1 VTRPTPASSP
11 RGAPPRAPAGGYAGA
26 PLARKLAI
34 APGDVVALVHA
45 PRDFTVPGLPDGARL
60 RRGLRSGADVV
71 LVFVRRAAEL
81 DGVVREV
88 VAVLGPEDAVWVL
101 WPRRA
106 AGHDSDVTE
115 HVVRAALL
123 PTGLVDVKVAAV
135 GEDFSGFRFVWRK
148 ERRAEVAARQP
159 APRPRQGQDA
169 DATVLPGVR
178 QYAESRSENDVGS

>member
-1 VTRPTPASSP
+1 MTPPTPSSRPGGASA
-11 RGAPPRAPAGGYAGA
+11 RTPAGGYSDT
-26 PLARKLAI
+26 PLARKLGI
-34 APGDVVALVHA
+34 APGHVVALVHA
-45 PRDFTVPGLPDGARL
+45 PRAFTVPELPDGARL

-81 DGVVREV
+81 DDVAREV

-135 GEDFSGFRFVWRK
+135 DEDFSGFRFVWRK

-159 APRPRQGQDA
+159 ARRG
-169 DATVLPGVR
+169 
-178 QYAESRSENDVGS
+178 